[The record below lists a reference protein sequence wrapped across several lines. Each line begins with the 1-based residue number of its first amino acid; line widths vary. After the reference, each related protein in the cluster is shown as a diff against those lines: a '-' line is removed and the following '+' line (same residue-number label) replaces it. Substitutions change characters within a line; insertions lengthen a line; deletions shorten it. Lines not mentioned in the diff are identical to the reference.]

1 MPNPVGTNWLIRPL
15 TIRLL
20 WGNRR
25 GRKRT
30 RFDRANGRLSTV
42 EKSLACRSVEQFGF
56 LGGVIGSR
64 RGRGAGDDF
73 LGEWN
78 QVLRPGDHAR
88 IDTSPHPKDGEK
100 LQFSLG
106 STRTAG
112 SRFSEREAD

>member
-1 MPNPVGTNWLIRPL
+1 MPNPVGTNCLIRRL

-30 RFDRANGRLSTV
+30 RLDCANGRLPTV
-42 EKSLACRSVEQFGF
+42 EKFLACRSVEVFGF
-56 LGGVIGSR
+56 LSGAIGSR
-64 RGRGAGDDF
+64 RGRGAADDF

-78 QVLRPGDHAR
+78 QVLRPGDRAR

-100 LQFSLG
+100 LPFSLG
-106 STRTAG
+106 STPKAG
-112 SRFSEREAD
+112 SRFSGREFD